1 MRRRLDQERD
11 AVPPPKIGGP
21 LTVGEFLTEKW
32 LPRKRRQLRATT
44 AYRYAWFVD
53 RYITPAIGDTA
64 LRRPGQQKTPPRK
77 VGPDLRIQVGGGG
90 RI

>member
-53 RYITPAIGDTA
+53 RYIAPAIGDTA
-64 LRRPGQQKTPPRK
+64 LPRPGQQKTPPRK